1 MKVMVLVE
9 DRDTAYCILDA
20 SAGRL
25 LGDAVAM
32 ELKTDGVDFC
42 DIENEDYAVWLEGPD
57 PATWTVVK
65 RDTIDFESA
74 DFDKIGYPIPTPVV
88 LLDEA
93 EYNRRLAE

>member
-9 DRDTAYCILDA
+9 DRDNAYCILDA
-20 SAGRL
+20 DSKPVGF
-25 LGDAVAM
+25 GVM

-74 DFDKIGYPIPTPVV
+74 DFDKIGYPIPTPAV

>member
-9 DRDTAYCILDA
+9 DRDNAYCILDA
-20 SAGRL
+20 DSKPEGFW
-25 LGDAVAM
+25 AM

-65 RDTIDFESA
+65 RDTIDFWSA
-74 DFDKIGYPIPTPVV
+74 DFDKVGYPIPTPVV
-88 LLDEA
+88 LLDKA